1 MHHAG
6 AISKMGSVEEGT
18 LVCDYEQEEKEHQ
31 HSLNSALVSFD
42 HGGKHFNL
50 IDTPGAPDFLGQA
63 IGALPAAETVVIVIS
78 ADKGVQT
85 VTRRIRKIAA
95 ERKFPTM
102 IVVNKI
108 DDHLNDLEELVES
121 IRETFGSECLCLN
134 LPTPDGSDVVNLFEK
149 TEGDVLFSN
158 AADLHTAIVDQV
170 VEVDEE
176 LMAVYLEKGE
186 VSHEQLHDAFESS
199 LRNGHLVPIMFCSA
213 KTGVGIQ
220 DLVHDMEAL
229 CPCPVEGNPRPFM
242 LKEGDDEAVEWHAD
256 PVPGK
261 PAVAH
266 VFKVTTDQ
274 FVGKLSLMRVHQ
286 GTVKHGQQMHVTG
299 EKKNVRLAHI
309 HKVIGKDHQEIQQAI
324 PGDIVAVAKVE
335 ELVFNTVL
343 TEDPAH
349 ANMRYRPLPMPRP
362 MYGLSILAKSRGD
375 EGKISSA
382 MHKLIEEDPTFK
394 VERVAATKETV
405 AYGLGE
411 LHMRVILERMQHR
424 FKLELDT
431 HPPKIAYKETIT
443 ALGEGHHRHKK
454 QSGGAGQFGEVFL
467 KVEPLTTNGDDE
479 HDPTDKWWGR
489 LEFVDDTVGG
499 SIPKQYLP
507 AIEKGVRQA
516 MEDGAIAGYPMTG
529 VRVRVYDGKYHPVD
543 SKEVAFTKA
552 GKRAFV
558 DGVQNAKPVLLEP
571 VCDVEIT
578 APATS
583 MGDIAADL
591 AGKRGQVAGT
601 VVLPGEMCLIEA
613 KVPLAEMNA
622 YSSRLKSMT
631 AGQGAFTMDY
641 SHDERTP
648 PNVQADIIAAFSPEE
663 EED

>member
-1 MHHAG
+1 
-6 AISKMGSVEEGT
+6 
-18 LVCDYEQEEKEHQ
+18 
-31 HSLNSALVSFD
+31 
-42 HGGKHFNL
+42 
-50 IDTPGAPDFLGQA
+50 
-63 IGALPAAETVVIVIS
+63 
-78 ADKGVQT
+78 
-85 VTRRIRKIAA
+85 
-95 ERKFPTM
+95 
-102 IVVNKI
+102 
-108 DDHLNDLEELVES
+108 
-121 IRETFGSECLCLN
+121 
-134 LPTPDGSDVVNLFEK
+134 
-149 TEGDVLFSN
+149 
-158 AADLHTAIVDQV
+158 
-170 VEVDEE
+170 
-176 LMAVYLEKGE
+176 
-186 VSHEQLHDAFESS
+186 
-199 LRNGHLVPIMFCSA
+199 
-213 KTGVGIQ
+213 
-220 DLVHDMEAL
+220 
-229 CPCPVEGNPRPFM
+229 
-242 LKEGDDEAVEWHAD
+242 
-256 PVPGK
+256 
-261 PAVAH
+261 
-266 VFKVTTDQ
+266 
-274 FVGKLSLMRVHQ
+274 
-286 GTVKHGQQMHVTG
+286 
-299 EKKNVRLAHI
+299 
-309 HKVIGKDHQEIQQAI
+309 
-324 PGDIVAVAKVE
+324 
-335 ELVFNTVL
+335 
-343 TEDPAH
+343 
-349 ANMRYRPLPMPRP
+349 
-362 MYGLSILAKSRGD
+362 
-375 EGKISSA
+375 

-443 ALGEGHHRHKK
+443 SLGEGHHRHKK

-467 KVEPLTTNGDDE
+467 KVEPLTTNGDEE

-499 SIPKQYLP
+499 SIPKQFLP

-516 MEDGAIAGYPMTG
+516 MEGGAIAGYPMTG

-543 SKEVAFTKA
+543 SKEVAFMKA

-578 APATS
+578 APASS

-601 VVLPGEMCLIEA
+601 NVLPGDMCLIEA

-648 PNVQADIIAAFSPEE
+648 PNVQADIIAAFKPDE